1 MKGTTTLT
9 IIKPTAM
16 KKHYHT
22 EILREITDYGFNIKA
37 LKMIQMTRPQAERF
51 YEIHKG
57 KPFFQNLVDF
67 MCSGPVIVAILEARN
82 AVKAYRRFIGAT
94 NPEKAEDK
102 TLRHKYGSSLTENA
116 VHGSDSDENAE
127 KEAAFFFSGTEVF
140 DY

>member
-1 MKGTTTLT
+1 METTKTLT

-22 EILREITDYGFNIKA
+22 GILRDITDNGFNIKA
-37 LKMIQMTRPQAERF
+37 LKMMQMTRHQAERF
-51 YEIHKG
+51 YDIHEG
-57 KPFFQNLVDF
+57 KPFFKKLVDF
-67 MCSGPVIVAILEARN
+67 MCSGPVIVALLEAED
-82 AVKAYRRFIGAT
+82 AVNAYRRFIGAT
-94 NPEKAEDK
+94 NPENATDK

-127 KEAAFFFSGTEVF
+127 KEAAFFFSETEIF